1 MGRRRDAAAG
11 DGRASDAPEPA
22 EYFRAAELREGL
34 RRFHR
39 HSEQL
44 TRRHGLTPQRYE
56 LLLMI
61 KAARDGSER
70 ATLAELAARLHLA
83 ASTVSELVHRAEI
96 LGLVRRELPPGRR
109 DRRTVSLRLTAEGE
123 RRLARAVADL
133 AEDRRRLA
141 SIVTEL
147 GLGS

>member
-1 MGRRRDAAAG
+1 MARRRNAPAG
-11 DGRASDAPEPA
+11 DGANLPA
-22 EYFRAAELREGL
+22 LERDEYVRAAELREGL

-61 KAARDGSER
+61 KAARDGTER
-70 ATLAELAARLHLA
+70 ATLGELAGRLHLA
-83 ASTVSELVHRAEI
+83 PSTVSELVHRAET
-96 LGLVRRELPPGRR
+96 LGLVQRELPADRR

-123 RRLARAVADL
+123 RRLAHAVADL
-133 AEDRRRLA
+133 AEDRRRLI
-141 SIVTEL
+141 SIVSEL
-147 GLGS
+147 SL